1 MVILPLVNVVHT
13 FVLFIAFFFIL
24 ISYFRAAV
32 SSNVSKHFKFFML
45 LLAVFRS
52 KLTSYL
58 MVMIVEYGAGNE
70 VSAYGDVYSY
80 GILLLEMFTGKRPT
94 DDLFNGLNLHSYVK
108 TFLPEKVLQIADP
121 TLLQIKFEGNS
132 IEQNRVLECLVSVF
146 TTGISCS
153 VESPQERMGIADV
166 IAQLFSARN
175 ELLGT

>member
-1 MVILPLVNVVHT
+1 MLPLVNVVHT
-13 FVLFIAFFFIL
+13 IVLFIGFFFIL
-24 ISYFRAAV
+24 ISYFHAAV
-32 SSNVSKHFKFFML
+32 SSNVSKYFKFFML

-52 KLTSYL
+52 KLTSHL
-58 MVMIVEYGAGNE
+58 MIMIVEYGAGNE

>member
-1 MVILPLVNVVHT
+1 
-13 FVLFIAFFFIL
+13 
-24 ISYFRAAV
+24 
-32 SSNVSKHFKFFML
+32 
-45 LLAVFRS
+45 
-52 KLTSYL
+52 

-121 TLLQIKFEGNS
+121 TLPQINFEGNS